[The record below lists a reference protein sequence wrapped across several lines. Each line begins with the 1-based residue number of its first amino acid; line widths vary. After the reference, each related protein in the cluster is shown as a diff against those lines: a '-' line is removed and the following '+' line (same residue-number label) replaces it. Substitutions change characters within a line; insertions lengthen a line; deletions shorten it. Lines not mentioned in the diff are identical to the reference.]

1 MPSSRS
7 TGRISSSRSRVKSE
21 YSVWS
26 AVIGWVGVGRA
37 DVGGGG
43 LREPE
48 VADLAGLDQLGHGA
62 DGLLDRD
69 RLVDAVLV
77 VEVDVVDA
85 EALEAGVAGGA
96 DVLRLAVD
104 ADPGAVGLA
113 LVAELGG
120 ELDLVAAS
128 GDGLADEL
136 LVGEGAVH
144 VGRVEER
151 HAQVEGAVDG
161 VDALLLVRRAVEL
174 AHAHAAEAHGRD
186 GEVAELSLLDRHG
199 RVNAL
204 ECARSQALVELDLVV
219 DGAEVV
225 TDLVELA
232 QHPLRWA
239 RRIEPRRCRR
249 RPGPGRRTA

>member
-1 MPSSRS
+1 M
-7 TGRISSSRSRVKSE
+7 
-21 YSVWS
+21 
-26 AVIGWVGVGRA
+26 
-37 DVGGGG
+37 
-43 LREPE
+43 
-48 VADLAGLDQLGHGA
+48 ADLAGLDQLGHGA
-62 DGLLDRD
+62 DDLLDRD
-69 RLVDAVLV
+69 RPVDTVLV

-85 EALEAGVAGGA
+85 APLQAGVAGGA

-128 GDGLADEL
+128 GDGLADQL

-199 RVNAL
+199 VESTPWSAL
-204 ECARSQALVELDLVV
+204 EVKRS
-219 DGAEVV
+219 
-225 TDLVELA
+225 
-232 QHPLRWA
+232 
-239 RRIEPRRCRR
+239 
-249 RPGPGRRTA
+249 